1 MLSAHDTP
9 PPPDASGVS
18 VLVLL
23 LRFHGIAA
31 DSKQLVHQYGET
43 IGTVE
48 ILRCAKDLRLKA
60 RAIERTWQRLART
73 TLPAI
78 VSAGIKRQQFRRFC
92 SPRKPPLARTRY
104 ETL

>member
-1 MLSAHDTP
+1 MLSVDDTP

-48 ILRCAKDLRLKA
+48 ILRCAKDLKLKA
-60 RAIERTWQRLART
+60 RAIESTWERLART

-78 VSAGIKRQQFRRFC
+78 AERSDGGFIIVSKVSDADVLI
-92 SPRKPPLARTRY
+92 
-104 ETL
+104 